1 MHLTLLGK
9 VAIVTGASRGIGAGI
24 ALDLAKRG
32 ANVTIVYT
40 SEKSGKPADA
50 LISEIHSMGTGAK
63 AIKVQA
69 DLRQIEA
76 PEKVVS
82 ATLSAFGN
90 SIDIL
95 VNNAGVELVKP
106 ILEVSPE
113 DFASVFDIN
122 VRGAYLMTKAV
133 IPHLRAPGRVINI
146 SSVGAR
152 HGFAKFTV
160 YAASK
165 AALEG
170 MTRGLAA
177 ELGALGHTVNAVE
190 PGPVKSDM
198 LEKIPKEIVE
208 MQRAQTAVEH
218 RIGNSE
224 DIALVVGW
232 LAEAQSRWI
241 SGQTISASGGYAMI

>member
-1 MHLTLLGK
+1 MGSQPTNKHLTLFGK
-9 VAIVTGASRGIGAGI
+9 VAVVTGASRGIGASI

-32 ANVTIVYT
+32 ANITIVYT
-40 SEKSGKPADA
+40 SARSGKPADE
-50 LISEIHSMGTGAK
+50 LISEIHSMGNGAK

-113 DFASVFDIN
+113 DFASVFDLN

-146 SSVGAR
+146 SCWGTMRICQILSVL
-152 HGFAKFTV
+152 GFKGST
-160 YAASK
+160 
-165 AALEG
+165 
-170 MTRGLAA
+170 
-177 ELGALGHTVNAVE
+177 
-190 PGPVKSDM
+190 
-198 LEKIPKEIVE
+198 
-208 MQRAQTAVEH
+208 
-218 RIGNSE
+218 
-224 DIALVVGW
+224 
-232 LAEAQSRWI
+232 
-241 SGQTISASGGYAMI
+241 

>member
-1 MHLTLLGK
+1 
-9 VAIVTGASRGIGAGI
+9 
-24 ALDLAKRG
+24 
-32 ANVTIVYT
+32 VYT
-40 SEKSGKPADA
+40 SARSGKPADE
-50 LISEIHSMGTGAK
+50 LISEIHSMGNGAK

-76 PEKVVS
+76 PEKVVA

-113 DFASVFDIN
+113 DFASVFDLN
-122 VRGAYLMTKAV
+122 VRGAYLMMKAV
-133 IPHLRAPGRVINI
+133 VPHLRAPGRIINI

-152 HGFAKFTV
+152 CGFAKFSV
-160 YAASK
+160 YSASK

-177 ELGALGHTVNAVE
+177 EIGSSGHTVNVVE
-190 PGPVKSDM
+190 PGPVESDM
-198 LEKIPKEIVE
+198 LENIPKDLVE
-208 MQRAQTAVEH
+208 LERTMTPVEH
-218 RIGNSE
+218 RIGKTE

-241 SGQTISASGGYAMI
+241 SGQTISASGGYTML

>member
-1 MHLTLLGK
+1 MGSQPTNKHLTLFGK
-9 VAIVTGASRGIGAGI
+9 VAVVTGASRGIGASI

-32 ANVTIVYT
+32 ANITIVYT
-40 SEKSGKPADA
+40 SARSGKPADE
-50 LISEIHSMGTGAK
+50 LISEIHSMGNGAK

-113 DFASVFDIN
+113 DFASVFDLN

-146 SSVGAR
+146 SLYS
-152 HGFAKFTV
+152 
-160 YAASK
+160 ASK

-177 ELGALGHTVNAVE
+177 EIGASGHTVNVVE
-190 PGPVKSDM
+190 PGPVESDM
-198 LEKIPKEIVE
+198 LENIPKDLVE
-208 MQRAQTAVEH
+208 LERTMTPVEH
-218 RIGNSE
+218 RIGKTE

-241 SGQTISASGGYAMI
+241 SGQTISASGGYTML